1 MGEERY
7 TNSYNL
13 RQNVMF
19 QYMSYRKRFKI
30 CGYSEEIKVPPAV
43 GEQAN
48 LCERGESPKAWM
60 GFRQVEWAGGTQ
72 DG

>member
-1 MGEERY
+1 
-7 TNSYNL
+7 
-13 RQNVMF
+13 
-19 QYMSYRKRFKI
+19 MSYRKRFKI

-60 GFRQVEWAGGTQ
+60 GFQQVEWAGGTQ